1 MAVMNGHQ
9 LSDPE
14 VAAFAED
21 GFVVCPSLA
30 PPEVCAK
37 LKLIA
42 EMHLS
47 ELIAPVE
54 YEVDV
59 LYPGAPSDA
68 IAPGGQTSR
77 RLLQAYARDAAFREW
92 ATSEALA
99 GVLEQLFASSAVVML
114 SQCHHNCVMT
124 KTPGFSSVTLW
135 HQDVRYWSFDQE
147 NLISVWLALGPEDK
161 TNGCLR
167 VIPGSNQRIEP
178 FHLVSYAERQVARVS
193 HVDESNAVDMVL
205 RQGQVGIF
213 DCNTIHGSSS
223 NNSRNRRFALVNDY
237 TPAAAQQ
244 SVGTGSGQLVR
255 GLNSRKLWG
264 EEPKPQGSFSENNII
279 GRREILNSYP
289 ENVLMGPLSEEQQPS
304 FADQHQ

>member
-1 MAVMNGHQ
+1 MAKILSETQ
-9 LSDPE
+9 LQQFE
-14 VAAFAED
+14 LQ
-21 GFVVCPSLA
+21 GFLA
-30 PPEVCAK
+30 VLDVFSVRQCEEFRSHSEEFEHHYPDDVSWAMDIKCNLLFDWVYELSTFPLLLEIV
-37 LKLIA
+37 
-42 EMHLS
+42 S
-47 ELIAPVE
+47 ELIGP
-54 YEVDV
+54 DV
-59 LYPGAPSDA
+59 LLTNS
-68 IAPGGQTSR
+68 I
-77 RLLQAYARDAAFREW
+77 FRIKEP
-92 ATSEALA
+92 L
-99 GVLEQLFASSAVVML
+99 SST
-114 SQCHHNCVMT
+114 HY
-124 KTPGFSSVTLW
+124 GW
-135 HQDVRYWSFDQE
+135 HQDAARIQVNPAFVIVYVA
-147 NLISVWLALGPEDK
+147 ISDATTE
-161 TNGCLR
+161 NGCLR

-178 FHLVSYAERQVARVS
+178 FHLVSYSERQVARVS